1 MKGIYQPN
9 EIEMVNN
16 IELSIVGVQELLPER
31 SVKSIRVR
39 THQLLK
45 AKNNHKKART
55 INMSKI
61 ERERYI
67 ISKIGTKTPTEL
79 AHELS
84 VSRRVIYDT
93 CKNYGVEI
101 TPMYKNLEMNIIKN
115 GYPSGEEE
123 RNRYILANI
132 ETKTLDELADNLKI
146 SVNDVLNICTREVSI
161 ELYRRKKVGW
171 KNKSRNKGKRK
182 ARLTL

>member
-1 MKGIYQPN
+1 
-9 EIEMVNN
+9 MVSNG
-16 IELSIVGVQELLPER
+16 ELSIVGVQGLLPVQ
-31 SVKSIRVR
+31 SVKGIRVR
-39 THQLLK
+39 AHQLLK
-45 AKNNHKKART
+45 AKKNYKKART
-55 INMSKI
+55 INMSTI

-79 AHELS
+79 ARDLY
-84 VSRRVIYDT
+84 VSLRVIYDT

-101 TPMYKNLEMNIIKN
+101 NPMWKPHITENGIKDLLVVKETTIVN
-115 GYPSGEEE
+115 MSIEE

-132 ETKTLDELADNLKI
+132 ETKTLDELADDLKV
-146 SVNDVLNICTREVSI
+146 SVNTVLNICTREVSI

-171 KNKSRNKGKRK
+171 KNKSRNNGKRK